1 MSGSKFFDFK
11 PSERMIM
18 GLVVATKAFFKLMF
32 DRELSESFEQLV
44 AGKSLPAPKESTAS
58 TPAKPTPPPK
68 PTRSEAIS
76 LLAALQREARLI
88 DLVSESLADYSDEQ
102 IGGAAREVLEE
113 SGKVITRMFALK
125 PISTAEDGSE
135 ISTPDS
141 FDPAEFRLTGNV
153 TGEPPFKGQLAHHG
167 WKATKCEVPAWSGS
181 GKAKHI
187 VAPVEIEIG

>member
-1 MSGSKFFDFK
+1 
-11 PSERMIM
+11 MIM

-32 DRELSESFEQLV
+32 DRELSKSFEQLV
-44 AGKSLPAPKESTAS
+44 AGKGLPAPKESPAQ
-58 TPAKPTPPPK
+58 TPAKPLTPPK
-68 PTRSEAIS
+68 PSRSEAIS

-113 SGKVITRMFALK
+113 SGKVINRMFALK

-141 FDPAEFRLTGNV
+141 FDPAEYRLTGNV

-167 WKATKCEVPAWSGS
+167 WKATKCEVPAWNGS

-187 VAPVEIEIG
+187 VAPVEIEIS

>member
-32 DRELSESFEQLV
+32 NRELSESFEKLIS
-44 AGKSLPAPKESTAS
+44 GKALPAPQQNSAPAQPTA
-58 TPAKPTPPPK
+58 APK
-68 PTRSEAIS
+68 PSRSEAIS

-88 DLVSESLADYSDEQ
+88 DLVNESLADYSDEQ
-102 IGGAAREVLEE
+102 VGGAAREVLEE
-113 SGKVITRMFALK
+113 SGKVIKRMFALK
-125 PISTAEDGSE
+125 PISAAEDGSE

-141 FDPAEFRLTGNV
+141 FDPAEYRLTGNV

-167 WKATKCEVPAWSGS
+167 WKATKCEVPAWNGS
-181 GKAKHI
+181 SQAKNI